1 MQAIFYTGA
10 VFMMIGLTACSS
22 PQKTISRPME
32 SYASGTVNSKRSV
45 IAIPVD
51 IRISALETTL
61 NQQLEG
67 VMYEDNDLRDG
78 DRMMIKA
85 TKADR
90 IKVRMEGQQIF
101 FSLPTS
107 LWVKYDAGI
116 TTVEASGKIAMEI
129 NTAYSVKPDWSIATQ
144 TQITGH
150 QWLQKPVLK
159 VVGVNLPVGL
169 VADLVL
175 QNTKRRIS
183 RAIDQA
189 VSQNFGLGT
198 IVRQTWDTLFQP
210 SLVSPEYGA
219 WLMVDPQA
227 IGMTPIR
234 VNSDTLS
241 TSLIV
246 EAKPT
251 VVLGTQP
258 PNLQPRPLPA
268 FTQFNYQSP
277 GFEVRLGAS
286 IPFVEAQRLAKQEVE
301 GQTYTAGKR
310 SVTVQDIELFGQD
323 GQLIVNLR
331 MTGSYNGNVY
341 LKGKP
346 VFNRAV
352 NAVEVQDLDFTL
364 DTRNFLLKSGA
375 WLLKST
381 LRKRLQETLDF
392 YLKYNLDA
400 SRKALETQLNA
411 YNLAPGFHLRAK
423 VNQLDIGGVELQ
435 KEGFL
440 IDVILSG
447 EVGIRN
453 F

>member
-1 MQAIFYTGA
+1 
-10 VFMMIGLTACSS
+10 
-22 PQKTISRPME
+22 ME
-32 SYASGTVNSKRSV
+32 SYASGTVPLRRSV
-45 IAIPVD
+45 ITIPID
-51 IRISALETTL
+51 IRISALENTL

-90 IKVRMEGQQIF
+90 IKVRMEGQQFF
-101 FSLPTS
+101 FSLPAS

-116 TTVEASGKIAMEI
+116 TVVEASGKIAMDI
-129 NTAYSVKPDWSIATQ
+129 NTTYSVKPDWSIATQ
-144 TQITGH
+144 TQISGH
-150 QWLQKPVLK
+150 RWLQKPVLK

-169 VADLVL
+169 LADLVL
-175 QNTKRRIS
+175 QNTKRRIT

-189 VSQNFGLGT
+189 VSQNFGLGA
-198 IVRQTWDTLFQP
+198 IVQQTWDTLFQP

-219 WLMVDPQA
+219 WLLVDPQA

-234 VNSDTLS
+234 VNEDTLS

-246 EAKPT
+246 EAKPR
-251 VVLGTQP
+251 VVLGNQP

-268 FTQFNYQSP
+268 FTQFNYQVP
-277 GFEVRLGAS
+277 GFEVHLGAS
-286 IPFVEAQRLAKQEVE
+286 VPFAEAQRLAKQEVE
-301 GQTYTAGKR
+301 GQTYTVGKR
-310 SVTVQDIELFGQD
+310 AVTIQDIELFGQD
-323 GQLIVNLR
+323 GQLVVNLR

-346 VFNRAV
+346 VFNVAA

-364 DTRNFLLKSGA
+364 DTRNFLLKSGT

-381 LRKRLQETLDF
+381 LRKRLQETMDF
-392 YLKYNLDA
+392 YLKYNLGA
-400 SRKALETQLNA
+400 SRKALEDQLNA
-411 YNLAPGFHLRAK
+411 FNLAPGFHLQAK
-423 VNQLDIGGVELQ
+423 VDQLDIGGVALQ

-440 IDVILSG
+440 IDVKLSG
-447 EVGIRN
+447 DVRIRN